1 MSDYRVSLVRK
12 PAQLQTLSQSYRRST
27 IVACIPAYNEEN
39 HIARV
44 VLQTLKFVD
53 KVIVCNDGS
62 DDMTGEIASTV
73 GAIVLTHERNMGKGA
88 AVKTMW
94 EAANKMEADIIVT
107 LDGDGQHDP
116 SDIPKVVEPILS
128 GKADVSIGCRM
139 RKRGAVPLYR
149 RLGNQL
155 LTTLT
160 NLGTASKVLDT
171 QSGFRAYSKRALKK
185 IEIVEDGIGVDSQ
198 ILFEAS
204 RIGLS
209 VAETDVSV
217 RYGNDTSTYHPVR
230 HGVNVVLAIV
240 RYAAERRPLTLLGI
254 PGLAFLIA
262 GLSYGSFLLQIY
274 LSKHEFILAYALLAV
289 GGTLLGSFTILAAI
303 ILYALSKLIKK
314 LPRAD

>member
-1 MSDYRVSLVRK
+1 LTTVGKSANLLALK
-12 PAQLQTLSQSYRRST
+12 EPEHEST
-27 IVACIPAYNEEN
+27 IIACIPAYNEEN

-44 VLQTLKFVD
+44 ILETQKFVD

-88 AVKTMW
+88 AIKTMW
-94 EAANKMEADIIVT
+94 EACSKMEADIIVT

-116 SDIPKVVEPILS
+116 SDIPKVIEPILS
-128 GKADVSIGCRM
+128 GKADLSIGCRM
-139 RKRGAVPLYR
+139 QKRAMVPLHR

-160 NLGTASKVLDT
+160 NLGTKRKILDT

-217 RYGNDTSTYHPVR
+217 RYGGDTSTYHPVR
-230 HGVNVVLAIV
+230 HGVDVVLAIV
-240 RYAAERRPLTLLGI
+240 RYTAERRPLTILGI
-254 PGLAFLIA
+254 PGIILLAL
-262 GLSYGSFLLQIY
+262 GLSYGGLLLQIY
-274 LSKHEFILAYALLAV
+274 ISKHEFILAYALLAV
-289 GGTLLGSFTILAAI
+289 GGTLLGAFTILAAF
-303 ILYALSKLIKK
+303 ILYVLSVLIKK

>member
-1 MSDYRVSLVRK
+1 
-12 PAQLQTLSQSYRRST
+12 
-27 IVACIPAYNEEN
+27 VACIPAYNEEN